1 MVNCN
6 ATLYILRGSF
16 TSHILLNLLHA
27 HFTPFPNLYSSMF
40 LMPFKHSQNQIQ
52 TFQKWDL
59 DIKTHRERM
68 EKEKLDK
75 QFKDADSK
83 LRVVFVCVMWLT
95 RFVVKT
101 LSCLHIE
108 KPIHLPSIH
117 IIHQRPRQSRRR

>member
-1 MVNCN
+1 MLPYIFFAVHSRLISSSISCMHISPHSLTS
-6 ATLYILRGSF
+6 TLLC
-16 TSHILLNLLHA
+16 
-27 HFTPFPNLYSSMF
+27 F

-68 EKEKLDK
+68 EKEELDK

-95 RFVVKT
+95 RFDVKT